1 MLKKNQPEKIR
12 WTVETERALHDLKE
26 SVKSDRCLYAPDQS
40 KPYQLFTDA
49 SFGAVAAWIGQYDS
63 SGCLR
68 PIAFASK
75 KLAGSQL
82 NYSVIEKELFAVI
95 WSVQHFSQYLY
106 ANEMHLFSDH
116 RPLQWLHTL
125 SHQSPRLARWS
136 LLLQDFHIVPHFIK
150 GTNNIVADSLSRL

>member
-1 MLKKNQPEKIR
+1 MLSLQQTWRSQECDFLVEKSQLLGHVIQDGQIRPSDEKLAAIENIDSRSITTKKQLKSALGLINFFRDFIPHCAQIALPLTALLKKNQPEKIR
-12 WTVETERALHDLKE
+12 WMVETERALHDLKE

-75 KLAGSQL
+75 KL
-82 NYSVIEKELFAVI
+82 
-95 WSVQHFSQYLY
+95 
-106 ANEMHLFSDH
+106 
-116 RPLQWLHTL
+116 
-125 SHQSPRLARWS
+125 
-136 LLLQDFHIVPHFIK
+136 
-150 GTNNIVADSLSRL
+150 